1 MGDPSKYCPIPS
13 RLSGV
18 SNQGCTRY
26 HNTPLEPRR
35 NKAVQQRN
43 ADDRFWHL
51 KRPLPQTPAQQAS
64 KKQLRELLT
73 RGKSSLIF
81 SLPKHSALA
90 LVKC

>member
-18 SNQGCTRY
+18 SNQGRTRY
-26 HNTPLEPRR
+26 HDTRLARR

-43 ADDRFWHL
+43 ADDGFWLL

>member
-18 SNQGCTRY
+18 SNQSRTRH

-35 NKAVQQRN
+35 NKAVQQRD
-43 ADDRFWHL
+43 ADDRFWLL
-51 KRPLPQTPAQQAS
+51 KRPLLQTPAQQAS

-73 RGKSSLIF
+73 GGKSSLIF